1 MKNRSFILLVI
12 FALVLAVVD
21 IYIVNEV
28 GNKLETVIKRL
39 DSVEA
44 GIRLVQSN
52 NNRVNIIQNEGN
64 KEKIKEVLTPS
75 ELANYLRIDMGKV
88 YDMIDHPDAKLP
100 YVNINGEYR
109 FSKNAIDEWLKS
121 NSNINTAD

>member
-44 GIRLVQSN
+44 GFRLVQSN